1 MSRIGLALA
10 AIPAS
15 FITAVLAP
23 GSACAAATPPAW
35 VARSDAYT
43 QPVLKDTG
51 RYHPESASEV
61 GDESFD
67 TAVADFKPR
76 VYERELADTEKRLVE
91 LRRERAA
98 EQDPKVRQDLDI
110 LIESRVKQI
119 ASMKLERQY
128 LLDYTNVGELVYGGL
143 QALLDPRNKPERQ
156 KLALV
161 RLKRYAGRDAGD
173 KANPAPIATLA
184 RARTQERLADKSLI
198 GPYVGEVEEALHNNA
213 TYMDGIAQMFKKANV
228 TGWEADFEALKMQVQ
243 DYDAF
248 VRASVLPRARKEV
261 RLPEALYVNR
271 LVNVGVDIAPEQM
284 IERAS
289 FDFQEVRD
297 EMQVVA
303 NGIAAQRHLPSN
315 DYREVLRELKKT
327 SIAPDQLLPSYRSR
341 LKDIEAII
349 RQHHLVT
356 LPARDANIRIATEA
370 EAARTPAPFMNPP
383 RLIGNTGEYGE
394 FVIPLSNPNSKSKE
408 RMNDFDY
415 AAVSWGVTAHEARP
429 GHELQ
434 FASMVEQGMS
444 VARARFAFNSANVEG
459 WGLYS
464 EALVLPYMPP
474 EGQLAALQIR
484 LLRMARALL
493 DPQINLGRMTPE
505 QAKAFLM
512 KEVVLSEP
520 FAQSEVDRY
529 SYRMPGQATSYYYG
543 YVKLEALKTLAE
555 IALGERFDL
564 QAFNDFVIAQ
574 GILPPNLMKQAVME
588 EFIPAQ
594 KAKLAGK

>member
-1 MSRIGLALA
+1 MKRPGFGLALVPVVVPVLILA
-10 AIPAS
+10 A
-15 FITAVLAP
+15 
-23 GSACAAATPPAW
+23 GSALAAAPAW

-51 RYHPESASEV
+51 KYQPEESTEL

-76 VYERELADTEKRLVE
+76 DYERQLADTEQRLRE
-91 LRRERAA
+91 LRRQRSA
-98 EQDPKVRQDLDI
+98 EKDVKVRQDLDI
-110 LIESRVKQI
+110 LIDSREKLI
-119 ASMKLERQY
+119 ASMRLERQH
-128 LLDYTNVGELVYGGL
+128 LLNYVNVGELVYGGL
-143 QALLDPRNKPERQ
+143 RALLDARNKPERQ

-161 RLKRYAGRDAGD
+161 RLKRYAGKEAGYT
-173 KANPAPIATLA
+173 PIATLV
-184 RARTQERLADKSLI
+184 RARSEERLANKALI
-198 GPYVGEVEEALHNNA
+198 GPYVGEVEEGLNNNA
-213 TYMDGIAQMFKKANV
+213 TYMDGIEELLKKDGL
-228 TGWEADFEALKMQVQ
+228 TGWEADFAALKAQVK
-243 DYDAF
+243 DYDAW
-248 VRASVLPRARKEV
+248 VKSRILPRARKEV
-261 RLPEALYVNR
+261 RLPQAVYVNR

-297 EMQVVA
+297 QMQVVA
-303 NGIAAQRHLPSN
+303 NTIAAQKKLLSP
-315 DYREVLRELKKT
+315 DYRDVMRELKKT
-327 SIAPDQLLPSYRSR
+327 SIPAEQLLPYYRER
-341 LKDIEAII
+341 LKDIEGII
-349 RQHHLVT
+349 RAHKLVT
-356 LPARDANIRIATEA
+356 LPTRDATIRIASPA

-383 RLIGNTGEYGE
+383 RMIGNTGEYGE
-394 FVIPLSNPNSKSKE
+394 FVIPLANPNAKSAEK
-408 RMNDFDY
+408 MNDFDY

-493 DPQINLGRMTPE
+493 DPMINTGRMTPE

-529 SYRMPGQATSYYYG
+529 SYRSPGQATAYYYG
-543 YVKLEALKTLAE
+543 YVKLRALKTLAE
-555 IALGERFDL
+555 IELGPRFDL
-564 QAFNDFVIAQ
+564 KAFNDFVIAQ
-574 GILPPNLMKQAVME
+574 GILPPELMKQAVLAD
-588 EFIPAQ
+588 FIPAQ
-594 KAKLAGK
+594 KAAK

>member
-1 MSRIGLALA
+1 MSRLSFGLAVLLASGSVLA
-10 AIPAS
+10 ADS
-15 FITAVLAP
+15 KNGTAE
-23 GSACAAATPPAW
+23 W

-51 RYHPESASEV
+51 KYQPEESTEL

-67 TAVADFKPR
+67 TGVADFKAR
-76 VYERELADTEKRLVE
+76 DYERQLADTEKRLQA

-98 EQDPKVRQDLDI
+98 EKDVKVRQDLDI
-110 LIESRVKQI
+110 LIDSREKLI

-128 LLDYTNVGELVYGGL
+128 LLNYVNVGELVYGGL
-143 QALLDPRNKPERQ
+143 RALLDTRNKPARQ

-161 RLKRYAGRDAGD
+161 RLKRYAGTESGYT
-173 KANPAPIATLA
+173 PMATLV
-184 RARTQERLADKSLI
+184 RARTEERLANKGLI
-198 GPYVGEVEEALHNNA
+198 GPYVGEVEEGLNNNA
-213 TYMDGIAQMFKKANV
+213 TYMNGIEELLKKDGL
-228 TGWEADFEALKMQVQ
+228 TGWEADFAALKGQVKA
-243 DYDAF
+243 YDEW
-248 VRASVLPRARKEV
+248 VKSRILPRARKEV
-261 RLPEALYVNR
+261 RLPEPVYVNR
-271 LVNVGVDIAPEQM
+271 LVNVGVDITPGQM

-297 EMQVVA
+297 QMQVVA
-303 NGIAAQRHLPSN
+303 GTIAAQRKLLSP
-315 DYREVLRELKKT
+315 DYRDVMRELKKT
-327 SIAPDQLLPSYRSR
+327 SIPADQLLPYYRER
-341 LKDIEAII
+341 LKDIEGII
-349 RQHHLVT
+349 RAHNLVT
-356 LPARDANIRIATEA
+356 LPAREANIRTASPA

-383 RLIGNTGEYGE
+383 RMIGNTGEYGE
-394 FVIPLSNPNSKSKE
+394 FVIPLANPNAKSKE
-408 RMNDFDY
+408 RMDDFDY

-484 LLRMARALL
+484 LLRMARAML
-493 DPQINLGRMTPE
+493 DPMINTGRMTPE

-529 SYRMPGQATSYYYG
+529 SYRSPGQATAYYYG
-543 YVKLEALKTLAE
+543 YVKLRALKTLAE
-555 IALGERFDL
+555 IELGERFNL
-564 QAFNDFVIAQ
+564 KAFNDFVIAQ
-574 GILPPNLMKQAVME
+574 GILPPELMKQAVLE
-588 EFIPAQ
+588 GFIPSQ
-594 KAKLAGK
+594 KAVK

>member
-1 MSRIGLALA
+1 MSRLSFGLGIGLTMLLA
-10 AIPAS
+10 S
-15 FITAVLAP
+15 GGV
-23 GSACAAATPPAW
+23 CAADSKTGTAEW

-51 RYHPESASEV
+51 KYQPEESTEL

-67 TAVADFKPR
+67 TAVADFKAR
-76 VYERELADTEKRLVE
+76 DYERQLADTEKRLQA

-98 EQDPKVRQDLDI
+98 EKDVKVRQDLDI
-110 LIESRVKQI
+110 LIDSREKLI
-119 ASMKLERQY
+119 AGMKLERQY
-128 LLDYTNVGELVYGGL
+128 LLNYVNVGELVYGGL
-143 QALLDPRNKPERQ
+143 RALLDTRNKPARQ

-161 RLKRYAGRDAGD
+161 RLKRYAGTESGYT
-173 KANPAPIATLA
+173 PIATLV
-184 RARTQERLADKSLI
+184 RARTEERLANKGLI
-198 GPYVGEVEEALHNNA
+198 GPYVGEVEEGLNNNA
-213 TYMDGIAQMFKKANV
+213 TYMDGIEELLKKDGL
-228 TGWEADFEALKMQVQ
+228 TGWEADFAALKAQVKA
-243 DYDAF
+243 YDEW
-248 VRASVLPRARKEV
+248 VKSRILPRARKEV
-261 RLPEALYVNR
+261 RLPEPVYVNR
-271 LVNVGVDIAPEQM
+271 LVNVGVDITPSQM

-297 EMQVVA
+297 QMQVVA
-303 NGIAAQRHLPSN
+303 GTIAAQRKLLSP
-315 DYREVLRELKKT
+315 DYRDVMRELKKT
-327 SIAPDQLLPSYRSR
+327 SIPADQLLPYYRER
-341 LKDIEAII
+341 LKDIEGII
-349 RQHHLVT
+349 RAHNLVT
-356 LPARDANIRIATEA
+356 LPAREANIRTASPA

-383 RLIGNTGEYGE
+383 RMIGNTGEYGE
-394 FVIPLSNPNSKSKE
+394 FVIPLANPNAKSKE
-408 RMNDFDY
+408 RMDDFDY

-484 LLRMARALL
+484 LLRMARAML
-493 DPQINLGRMTPE
+493 DPMINTGRMTPA

-529 SYRMPGQATSYYYG
+529 SYRSPGQATAYYYG
-543 YVKLEALKTLAE
+543 YVKLRALKTLAE
-555 IALGERFDL
+555 IELGERFNL
-564 QAFNDFVIAQ
+564 KAFNDFIIAQ
-574 GILPPNLMKQAVME
+574 GILPPELMKQAVLE
-588 EFIPAQ
+588 EFIPSQ
-594 KAKLAGK
+594 KAAK

>member
-1 MSRIGLALA
+1 MSRLSSGLGIGLTMLLA
-10 AIPAS
+10 S
-15 FITAVLAP
+15 GSVL
-23 GSACAAATPPAW
+23 AATPEW

-51 RYHPESASEV
+51 KYQPEESTEL

-67 TAVADFKPR
+67 TGVADFKPR
-76 VYERELADTEKRLVE
+76 DYERQLADTEKRLQA

-98 EQDPKVRQDLDI
+98 EKDVKVRQDLDI
-110 LIESRVKQI
+110 LIDSREKLI
-119 ASMKLERQY
+119 AGMKLERQY
-128 LLDYTNVGELVYGGL
+128 LLNYVNVGELVYGGL
-143 QALLDPRNKPERQ
+143 RALLDTRNKPARQ

-161 RLKRYAGRDAGD
+161 RLKRYAGTESGYT
-173 KANPAPIATLA
+173 PIATLV
-184 RARTQERLADKSLI
+184 RARTEERLASKGLI
-198 GPYVGEVEEALHNNA
+198 GPYVGEVEDGLNNNA
-213 TYMDGIAQMFKKANV
+213 TYMNGIEELLKKDGLS
-228 TGWEADFEALKMQVQ
+228 GWEADFAALKAQVKA
-243 DYDAF
+243 YDEW
-248 VRASVLPRARKEV
+248 VKSRILPRARKEV
-261 RLPEALYVNR
+261 RLPEPVYVNR
-271 LVNVGVDIAPEQM
+271 LVDVGVDITPGQM

-297 EMQVVA
+297 QMQVVA
-303 NGIAAQRHLPSN
+303 GTIAAQRKLLSP
-315 DYREVLRELKKT
+315 DYRDVMRELKKT
-327 SIAPDQLLPSYRSR
+327 SIPADQLLPYYRER
-341 LKDIEAII
+341 LKDIEGII
-349 RQHHLVT
+349 RAHNLVT
-356 LPARDANIRIATEA
+356 LPAREANIRIASPA

-383 RLIGNTGEYGE
+383 RMIGNTGEYGE
-394 FVIPLSNPNSKSKE
+394 FVIPLANPNAKSKE
-408 RMNDFDY
+408 RMDDFDY

-484 LLRMARALL
+484 LLRMARAML
-493 DPQINLGRMTPE
+493 DPMINTGRMTPE

-529 SYRMPGQATSYYYG
+529 SYRSPGQATAYYYG
-543 YVKLEALKTLAE
+543 YVKLRALKTLAE
-555 IALGERFDL
+555 IELGERFNL
-564 QAFNDFVIAQ
+564 KAFNDFIIAQ
-574 GILPPNLMKQAVME
+574 GILPPELMKQAVLE
-588 EFIPAQ
+588 DFIPAQ
-594 KAKLAGK
+594 KTPK

>member
-1 MSRIGLALA
+1 MSRIGRSLALVS
-10 AIPAS
+10 IPV
-15 FITAVLAP
+15 FVLAS
-23 GSACAAATPPAW
+23 GSSIAAAPPAW

-43 QPVLKDTG
+43 RPVLKDMG
-51 RYHPESASEV
+51 KYHPEASSGL

-76 VYERELADTEKRLVE
+76 DYERELADTEKRLAD
-91 LRRERAA
+91 LRRERAR
-98 EQDPKVRQDLDI
+98 ETDPKVQQDLDI
-110 LIESRVKQI
+110 LIESRQKQI
-119 ASMKLERQY
+119 ATMKLERQY
-128 LLDYTNVGELVYGGL
+128 LLDYTDVGEFVYGGL
-143 QALLDPRNKPERQ
+143 QSLLDPRNKQERQ

-161 RLKRYAGRDAGD
+161 RLKRYAGREPGTT
-173 KANPAPIATLA
+173 PIASLV
-184 RARTQERLADKSLI
+184 RARTEERLANKSLI
-198 GPYVGEVEEALHNNA
+198 GPYVGEVEESLHNQD
-213 TYMDGIAQMFKKANV
+213 TYLDGIAAMFKKAGV
-228 TGWEADFEALKMQVQ
+228 TGWEDDFAALKAQVK
-243 DYDAF
+243 DYGDF
-248 VRASVLPRARKEV
+248 VKNRVLPRARKEV
-261 RLPEALYVNR
+261 RLPEAVYVNR
-271 LVNVGVDIAPEQM
+271 LLNVGVDIAPEQM

-289 FDFQEVRD
+289 FDFQEVRE

-303 NGIAAQRHLPSN
+303 GTIAAQRHLTSN
-315 DYREVLRELKKT
+315 DYRDVLRELKKT
-327 SIAPDQLLPSYRSR
+327 SIAPDQLLPSYRER

-349 RQHHLVT
+349 REHHLVT
-356 LPARDANIRIATEA
+356 LPNRDANIRIATPA

-383 RLIGNTGEYGE
+383 RMIGNTGEYGE
-394 FVIPLSNPNSKSKE
+394 FVIPLTNPNAKSKE
-408 RMNDFDY
+408 KMNDFDY
-415 AAVSWGVTAHEARP
+415 SAVSWGVTAHEARP

-464 EALVLPYMPP
+464 ESLVLPYMPP

-543 YVKLEALKTLAE
+543 FVKLEALKTLAE
-555 IALGERFDL
+555 IELGDRFNL
-564 QAFNDFVIAQ
+564 QAFNDFIIAQ
-574 GILPPNLMKQAVME
+574 GILPPNLMKQAVMQD
-588 EFIPAQ
+588 FIPAQ
-594 KAKLAGK
+594 KAKLVAAH